1 LHSKTS
7 YCIRLIQRIKTLGVK
22 FIENR
27 KTSVVVTTYNDG
39 EFLKRSLP
47 SIINQNQKPLEIIVI
62 DDGSDNNLAEELAN
76 SFSRNS
82 DIPIIYEKKDN
93 GGPSSARNLGI
104 NIARGEYILFL
115 DSDDELLGESLNWR
129 QKTLDSLGNDYASV
143 YCSSINCF
151 KNKQKVND
159 EVNEIDGD
167 IDGCLV
173 GRKKG
178 IPGGSPN
185 HLFRKKVLLELNG
198 YRESLKF
205 NEDFELIL
213 RISKKWIFF
222 GINRPGFIRHI
233 RDNSWSNIDPYI
245 SYNGCE
251 SFLDIAI
258 KDKLLP
264 MIEINKRRKEN
275 RLSLIKKLLIQRR
288 KFEEVI
294 PYIDEAFDI
303 MYPQN
308 IKEFILH
315 ILNKIIK
322 VIYGLK

>member
-1 LHSKTS
+1 MKTS
-7 YCIRLIQRIKTLGVK
+7 YYLKLIQRIKTLGVK

-47 SIINQNQKPLEIIVI
+47 SIINQSQKPLEIIVV
-62 DDGSDNNLAEELAN
+62 DDGSDNNLAETLAK
-76 SFSRNS
+76 SFSSNS

-104 NIARGEYILFL
+104 NIAKGEYILFL
-115 DSDDELLGESLNWR
+115 DSDDELLDESLKWR
-129 QKTLDSLGNDYASV
+129 QKTLDSLSKDYASV

-151 KNKQKVND
+151 KNKQKVID
-159 EVNEIDGD
+159 EVNEIDGE

-173 GRKKG
+173 GRKNG
-178 IPGGSPN
+178 VPGGSPY

-233 RDNSWSNIDPYI
+233 RDNSWSNTDPYI
-245 SYNGCE
+245 SYNGVE
-251 SFLDIAI
+251 RFLDIAQE
-258 KDKLLP
+258 DELLS
-264 MIEINKRRKEN
+264 MTEINKRRKEN
-275 RLSLIKKLLIQRR
+275 RLTLIKKLLIQRR
-288 KFEEVI
+288 KFKEVI

-303 MYPQN
+303 IYPQN
-308 IKEFILH
+308 IKEFLLH
-315 ILNKIIK
+315 TLNRIIK